1 VFVVTL
7 ASPALSSN
15 STQPAI
21 TTPAPKILLVRLRL
35 IGDVVLTTPL
45 IRALRR
51 RYPDARI
58 TYVVEAAA
66 AQVVRGNRN
75 LTDIVVVPRTRGIA
89 RVRDDLTLARR
100 LRSERF
106 DIAIDLHGGPRAAWL
121 AWASSA
127 PVRIG
132 YRISGRS
139 WMYTHVVARPRD
151 DAPRP
156 TVANQWDLL
165 APLGLEPPDPVV
177 DSLEMEADANA
188 AASVD
193 RRLQGAGI
201 SAGHPVV
208 VIHVSAGNPFRRWP
222 PDSFEALVVALAR
235 RDPSRRIILTSGP
248 SDAHAAKEIAGRART
263 TLGPFAGAVPE
274 VGEFDLAELR
284 ALVSRAAVYIG
295 GDSGPLHIA
304 GTTTTPIVALF
315 GPTLA
320 ERSMPWRDPRW
331 FAEAVDA
338 GPLECR
344 PCRQRECAPGDFRC
358 LTRITAEQVAGAA
371 ERALACGASLY
382 GSPRELRG
390 PQGSAPQEQGQ
401 PASFRN

>member
-1 VFVVTL
+1 
-7 ASPALSSN
+7 
-15 STQPAI
+15 
-21 TTPAPKILLVRLRL
+21 
-35 IGDVVLTTPL
+35 VVLTTPL

-51 RYPDARI
+51 RYPAARI

-66 AQVVRGNRN
+66 APVVRGNRN
-75 LTDIVVVPRTRGIA
+75 LTDIVVVPRTRGLA
-89 RVRDDLTLARR
+89 RVRDDLALARR
-100 LRSERF
+100 LRKERF
-106 DIAIDLHGGPRAAWL
+106 DVAIDLHGGPRAAWL
-121 AWASSA
+121 TWSSGA

-132 YRISGRS
+132 YRIAGRS
-139 WMYTHVVARPRD
+139 WMYTHVVVRPRD
-151 DAPRP
+151 EAPRP

-165 APLGLEPPDPVV
+165 APLGLEPPDPIL
-177 DSLEMEADANA
+177 DALEMEADATA

-193 RRLQGAGI
+193 RRLRAGGVT
-201 SAGHPVV
+201 AGYPVV

-222 PDSFEALVVALAR
+222 PESFEALVVALAR

-248 SDAHAAKEIAGRART
+248 SDAHAAKEIAGRARA
-263 TLGPFAGAVPE
+263 TLGPLAGAVPE

-284 ALVSRAAVYIG
+284 ALVSRATVYIG

-304 GTTTTPIVALF
+304 GTTNTPIVALF

-344 PCRQRECAPGDFRC
+344 PCRQRECVPGDFRC
-358 LTRITAEQVAGAA
+358 LTRIRADQVAVAA
-371 ERALACGASLY
+371 ERAITFG
-382 GSPRELRG
+382 REKGEAART
-390 PQGSAPQEQGQ
+390 
-401 PASFRN
+401 

>member
-1 VFVVTL
+1 
-7 ASPALSSN
+7 
-15 STQPAI
+15 
-21 TTPAPKILLVRLRL
+21 
-35 IGDVVLTTPL
+35 VLTTPL
-45 IRALRR
+45 IAALRR
-51 RYPDARI
+51 RYPASQL

-66 AQVVRGNRN
+66 APVVGGNRN
-75 LTDIVVVPRTRGIA
+75 LTHIVVVPKTRGAA
-89 RVRDDLTLARR
+89 RLRDDLALARR
-100 LRSERF
+100 LRRERF

-121 AWASSA
+121 TWSSGA

-132 YRISGRS
+132 YRITGRS

-151 DAPRP
+151 EAPRP

-165 APLGLEPPDPVV
+165 LPLGVEQPDATRYP
-177 DSLEMEADANA
+177 LEMDEEASA
-188 AASVD
+188 AAAVD
-193 RRLQGAGI
+193 RRLTDAGI
-201 SAGHPVV
+201 GAHQIV

-222 PDSFEALVVALAR
+222 AESFEALVVALAR

-248 SDAHAAKEIAGRART
+248 SDAPAASAIADRARQA
-263 TLGPFAGAVPE
+263 LGSLAGAIPE
-274 VGEFDLAELR
+274 VGEFDLPELR
-284 ALVSRAAVYIG
+284 ALIARAAVYIG

-331 FAEAVDA
+331 VAEAVDA

-358 LTRITAEQVAGAA
+358 LTRITAEQVAAAA
-371 ERALACGASLY
+371 ERALM
-382 GSPRELRG
+382 GSGVIFRG
-390 PQGSAPQEQGQ
+390 RTNAIESAGVIQK
-401 PASFRN
+401 